1 MADAV
6 IIGHIHADQRDPP
19 GHSGSISEN
28 IIHRLHARGTSI
40 FVNFGTSQYRLGT
53 SRWKHL
59 LNKVEYFQ
67 LNIDEMR
74 EFVSD
79 AGLESLEDVLA
90 WFKDRCT
97 VAITMERMGAVARL
111 KGSDSV
117 IVLWPYDLGSDE
129 VQDTTGA
136 GDAFMAGVVAQA
148 QKTPLADD
156 DALRQILENGRLWG
170 AYACTTLGGANSCPT
185 SKELGDFRN
194 GHCLLLETDCRP
206 LDEARPILRILDHVF
221 LQTKA

>member
-1 MADAV
+1 MNKTVEQGISDIV
-6 IIGHIHADQRDPP
+6 GCLTDPIIVFP
-19 GHSGSISEN
+19 GGWGDTIPEW
-28 IIHRLHARGTSI
+28 LKT
-40 FVNFGTSQYRLGT
+40 
-53 SRWKHL
+53 
-59 LNKVEYFQ
+59 
-67 LNIDEMR
+67 
-74 EFVSD
+74 
-79 AGLESLEDVLA
+79 
-90 WFKDRCT
+90 
-97 VAITMERMGAVARL
+97 AITMERMGAVARL

-136 GDAFMAGVVAQA
+136 GDAFMAGVMAQA

-185 SKELGDFRN
+185 SKELDDFRN

-221 LQTKA
+221 LQAKT